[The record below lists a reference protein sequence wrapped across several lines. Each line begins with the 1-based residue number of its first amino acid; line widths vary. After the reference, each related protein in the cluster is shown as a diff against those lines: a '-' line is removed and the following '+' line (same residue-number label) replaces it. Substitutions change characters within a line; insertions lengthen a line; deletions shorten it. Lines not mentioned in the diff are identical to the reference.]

1 MAGLLAYS
9 FQPKK
14 PNIKIIRLDKQA
26 LMQICGYLTFTVF
39 DRLLMQVYVGNFS
52 GKYINIKTEV
62 RKLSNLQ
69 SRV

>member
-14 PNIKIIRLDKQA
+14 PNIKIILLDKQA